1 MKKAAD
7 SVIIKNRLSGDN
19 RKPLKRYEKDEASWH
34 FLRIGRILQ
43 TRSPK
48 SGTVQAL
55 ADHFGVD
62 IIEMTGYLD
71 GINESLKA
79 ENDLE
84 NMTAETEVSLDYEPE
99 KLYYNM
105 VGAKA
110 EWLYKLPQW
119 DSILTEEKRKELY
132 KAQKS
137 STTIV
142 KGPKVGRNDPCPCGS
157 GKKYKKCCGA
167 GK

>member
-1 MKKAAD
+1 MALFKDRQDFADKKSAEPGAEQYWTQYFLREKD
-7 SVIIKNRLSGDN
+7 F
-19 RKPLKRYEKDEASWH
+19 YEKLLKGEA
-34 FLRIGRILQ
+34 
-43 TRSPK
+43 PK

-132 KAQKS
+132 KAQKA

-142 KGPKVGRNDPCPCGS
+142 KGPKIGRNDPCPCGS
-157 GKKYKKCCGA
+157 GKKYKKCCGR
-167 GK
+167 